1 MTNTGQQPPETSDAQ
16 KATTP
21 KVAFVYSD
29 ELSQYR
35 LSPEH
40 PLLPIRLHHMQEL
53 MRSSG
58 LLDLPNVSKPVP
70 RHATRAEIEL
80 AHDPEYVSIVEA
92 ISKGAIVPGKGEF
105 GLGSGDNPTRPGM
118 YDTTALCVGTA
129 LVASE
134 LVMSGEAD
142 IGFAPAGGVHHHAMR
157 RHASGFGVF
166 NDAVIAMNM
175 MVDAGLRV
183 AYVDIDCHHGDGVQA
198 GHYDSDQVLTI
209 SIHESGQWLFPGTGH
224 VQEIG
229 SGDGTGYS
237 ANVPLAPYTQDA
249 EWHAAF
255 DAVIPDLVRA
265 FKPDVLFTQL
275 GIDTHFQDPLT
286 HLSLTTQGFNLAV
299 QKLGQLGAETGK
311 WVSVGGGGYDLS
323 AVARAWT
330 MALAT
335 MANFGLPDDVPGSF
349 TSLTDTPQ
357 DGTPLVRPKKFA
369 DTPPPANEHRD
380 LVEIQQHNAQTLDEV
395 RSLIFPKFGL

>member
-1 MTNTGQQPPETSDAQ
+1 MRNSDQQPP
-16 KATTP
+16 P
-21 KVAFVYSD
+21 KVAFVYTD
-29 ELSQYR
+29 ELSRYR

-40 PLLPIRLHHMQEL
+40 PLRPVRLRHMHDL
-53 MRSSG
+53 MHLSG
-58 LLDLPNVSKPVP
+58 LFDLSNVSVAVP
-70 RHATRAEIEL
+70 RRATRAEIES

-92 ISKGAIVPGKGEF
+92 ISNGAIAPGMGEF
-105 GLGSGDNPTRPGM
+105 GLGTPDNPTRPGM
-118 YDTTALCVGTA
+118 YDTTALCVGTT
-129 LVASE
+129 LVAGE
-134 LVMSGEAD
+134 LVLSGEAD

-157 RHASGFGVF
+157 RNASGFGVF
-166 NDAVIAMNM
+166 NDAVIAMNA

-198 GHYDSDQVLTI
+198 GHYDSDRVLTI
-209 SIHESGQWLFPGTGH
+209 SIHESGQWLFPGTGF

-229 SGDGTGYS
+229 SGGGTGYS
-237 ANVPLAPYTQDA
+237 VNVPLAPYTQDVD
-249 EWHAAF
+249 WHVAF
-255 DAVIPDLVRA
+255 DAVVPDLIRA

-299 QKLGQLGAETGK
+299 QKLGWLGAEIGK
-311 WVSVGGGGYDLS
+311 WVAVGGGGYDLS

-335 MANFGLPDDVPGSF
+335 MANYELPADVPGTF
-349 TSLTDTPQ
+349 TSLADDSTIESEGDVPT
-357 DGTPLVRPKKFA
+357 KFA
-369 DTPPPANEHRD
+369 DTPPPPDEHSSLD
-380 LVEIQQHNAQTLDEV
+380 EIQQHNAHTLDEV

>member
-1 MTNTGQQPPETSDAQ
+1 MSSSGQQSPESPQ
-16 KATTP
+16 VLKP
-21 KVAFVYSD
+21 KVAFVYAD

-40 PLLPIRLHHMQEL
+40 PLRPVRLHHMQEL
-53 MRSSG
+53 MLASG
-58 LLDLPNVSKPVP
+58 LLDLPNVSRPAP
-70 RHATRAEIEL
+70 RPATRAEIES
-80 AHDPEYVSIVEA
+80 AHDPDYVSIVEA
-92 ISKGAIVPGKGEF
+92 ISSGAIAPGKGEF
-105 GLGSGDNPTRPGM
+105 GLGTPDNPTRSGM

-166 NDAVIAMNM
+166 NDAVIAMNA

-183 AYVDIDCHHGDGVQA
+183 AYIDIDCHHGDGVQA
-198 GHYDSDQVLTI
+198 GHYDSDRVLTI
-209 SIHESGQWLFPGTGH
+209 SIHESGQWLFPGTGY
-224 VQEIG
+224 VQETG
-229 SGDGTGYS
+229 SGDGAGYS
-237 ANVPLAPYTQDA
+237 VNIPLAPYTQDDD
-249 EWHAAF
+249 WHMAF

-265 FKPDVLFTQL
+265 FEPDVLFTQL

-299 QKLGQLGAETGK
+299 RKLGRLGAEIGK
-311 WVSVGGGGYDLS
+311 WVAVGGGGYDLS

-335 MANFGLPDDVPGSF
+335 MADFSLPDDVPESF
-349 TSLTDTPQ
+349 TSLADTSLEGASP
-357 DGTPLVRPKKFA
+357 GTPEKFA
-369 DTPPPANEHRD
+369 DVPPPPNEHRHLSD
-380 LVEIQQHNAQTLDEV
+380 IQQHNSQTLDEV